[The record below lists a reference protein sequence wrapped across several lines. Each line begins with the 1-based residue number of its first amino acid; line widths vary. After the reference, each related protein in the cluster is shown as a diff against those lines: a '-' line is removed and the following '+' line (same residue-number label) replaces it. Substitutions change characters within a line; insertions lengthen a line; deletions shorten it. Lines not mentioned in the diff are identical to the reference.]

1 MNRRW
6 RWQWPATAM
15 AAVAATAACSS
26 PAPERSQY
34 TATSV
39 SGAATRRAEALVLV
53 DRTARDA
60 ADFDALVAPYFEH
73 LGVPSTVVDVAAE
86 PLPAAVGDYALVI
99 VGHAGLFA
107 AGHVDAAEV
116 VALER
121 AVAAGTGI
129 LTLQGDLWDGA
140 HPRLPFVT
148 QALGLTPATATLADA
163 ISFVAPQRVVTVAVE
178 AGAGTRLVASASEA
192 IAADDG
198 RWDIA
203 PGAGG
208 AAIALAGIAEPRT
221 ANLPPLTLAADDL
234 TPGRYDVVAELYAPP
249 QGADLRYG
257 FAIDGDSAHR
267 QVVVSGGSGGS
278 RGTVERHLGRVALDG
293 RFRLQVGDATIV
305 RGAPDR
311 FGWSGVRLVPAPPDD
326 ERPHYIAAGH
336 PHWERVPIGP
346 SPVVAARPTDP
357 TRVVAYAGEA
367 PLLTVGRHGRGR
379 IAHWSSYAWMRAG
392 APGPLGGLDDLL
404 WRSLVWAA
412 RKPFV
417 LQVLPPIVTMRMD
430 DESGPLG
437 WADAAIAAGFR
448 PWIGVFL
455 SNIDDGEARAL
466 ARLAESG
473 QATVSVHSFDDPT
486 FFYFDHGGRRAWPP
500 ATMAANWR
508 RAMDWHRQYGIP
520 VSRYAVPHFY
530 EIGAEALPLLQAAG
544 VEFIA
549 THMAPGTPYGSPWLR
564 LGPFRR
570 ATRGV
575 STAPSP
581 VYYADDLP
589 AAPPGTPALFNCV
602 TEIRDDAGYEWF
614 PVADVAVSVDRGVR
628 QLRRALASR
637 AVATLFTHGYF
648 VPPIPSASWAA
659 ILAGVRDGIAGAAP
673 LQMTMEDACGFVRDQ
688 RRSAIAAAV
697 EQPDGGVRVTLTG
710 RTAAPTTVS
719 LYFDDAAGVAEHRVP
734 VPRFDGAVTIVA
746 AAAVQSEPAGGGR
759 R

>member
-6 RWQWPATAM
+6 RLRWPA
-15 AAVAATAACSS
+15 AATAALAALSACSS
-26 PAPERSQY
+26 PAPERSHP
-34 TATSV
+34 
-39 SGAATRRAEALVLV
+39 AATGGSDTAARRAEALVLV
-53 DRTARDA
+53 DRSAPDV

-86 PLPAAVGDYALVI
+86 PVPTAVGDYALV
-99 VGHAGLFA
+99 VLGHAGLFA
-107 AGHVDAAEV
+107 AGHVDAAELA
-116 VALER
+116 ALER

-129 LTLQGDLWDGA
+129 LTLQGDLWDGDL
-140 HPRLPFVT
+140 PRLPFVS
-148 QALGLTPATATLADA
+148 QALGLIPATATLADG
-163 ISFVAPQRVVTVAVE
+163 ISFVAPQRVVTVVAE
-178 AGAGTRLVASASEA
+178 AGAEARLVASASAA

-208 AAIALAGIAEPRT
+208 ATVALAGIGEPT
-221 ANLPPLTLAADDL
+221 GSNLPPLTLAADDL

-249 QGADLRYG
+249 QGADLRYE
-257 FAIDGDSAHR
+257 FAIDGDAAHR

-293 RFRLQVGDATIV
+293 RFRLRVGDATIV
-305 RGAPDR
+305 RGTPDR
-311 FGWSGVRLVPAPPDD
+311 FGWSRVRLVPAPPDD
-326 ERPHYIAAGH
+326 ARPHYIAAGH
-336 PHWERVPIGP
+336 PHWERVPMAP
-346 SPVVAARPTDP
+346 SPVGGARPTDP
-357 TRVVAYAGEA
+357 SRVVAYAGDA
-367 PLLTVGRHGRGR
+367 PLLTVGRYGRGR
-379 IAHWSSYAWMRAG
+379 VAHWSSYAWMRPG

-404 WRSLVWAA
+404 WRSVVWAA

-466 ARLAESG
+466 ARLAGSG

-500 ATMAANWR
+500 AIMAANWR
-508 RAMDWHRQYGIP
+508 RAMDWHRRYGIP

-530 EIGAEALPLLQAAG
+530 EIGPEALPLLQAAG
-544 VEFIA
+544 VEFIG
-549 THMAPGTPYGSPWLR
+549 THMAPGMPYGSPWLR

-575 STAPSP
+575 STASSP

-648 VPPIPSASWAA
+648 VPPIAPASWAA
-659 ILAGVRDGIAGAAP
+659 ILAGVRDGVADAVP
-673 LQMTMEDACGFVRDQ
+673 LQMTMDDACGFVRDQ
-688 RRSAIAAAV
+688 RRSAIAAAL
-697 EQPDGGVRVTLTG
+697 EQPDGGVRLTLTG
-710 RTAAPTTVS
+710 RTSAPTTIS
-719 LYFDDAAGVAEHRVP
+719 LFLDAGEGVAEHHVP
-734 VPRFDGAVTIVA
+734 VPGFDGAVTIVA
-746 AAAVQSEPAGGGR
+746 AAAVQSEPSGGGSR
-759 R
+759 